1 MSIVTVQFDA
11 IGPIPMYPNSIS
23 VIDRATKDIASELP
37 TGSPASNVLI
47 PRNAV
52 ITEIL
57 VRRAINP
64 SLTTTV
70 AGKQVVNYA
79 VQTPITPNAVIKLG
93 IVTDKTKYTPVI
105 NFVTNELNKKDF
117 ILYQPDPPLILRP
130 DDVPLNEVEYTK
142 VNDIVLTA
150 GFADI
155 SQGFVSIFVKYIEP
169 PAATY
174 GFRKNTTTV
183 L

>member
-1 MSIVTVQFDA
+1 MSIITVQFDA
-11 IGPIPMYPNSIS
+11 IGPIPLYPNSVS
-23 VIDRATKDIASELP
+23 VIDRATKDITTDQPS
-37 TGSPASNVLI
+37 GSPASNILI

-52 ITEIL
+52 ITEIV

-64 SLTTTV
+64 SLTTEV
-70 AGKQVVNYA
+70 NGKQVIDYS
-79 VQTPITPNAVIKLG
+79 VQTPVTPNAIIKLG
-93 IVTDKTKYTPVI
+93 IVGDETKYTPVI
-105 NFVTNELNKKDF
+105 SFVTNELNKKDY

-130 DDVPLNEVEYTK
+130 DDVPLNPIDYTK

-155 SQGFVSIFVKYIEP
+155 DTGFVSILVKYIEP

-174 GFRKNTTTV
+174 GLRKNTTTV